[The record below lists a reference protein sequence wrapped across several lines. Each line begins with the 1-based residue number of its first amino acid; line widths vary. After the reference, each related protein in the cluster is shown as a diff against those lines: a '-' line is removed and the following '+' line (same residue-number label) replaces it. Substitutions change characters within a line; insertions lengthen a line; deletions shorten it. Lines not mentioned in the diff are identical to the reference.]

1 MTCPHFDTDNN
12 LCKELGQKFYT
23 GMQKPCLDLDDP
35 AQCQILLM
43 RG

>member
-23 GMQKPCLDLDDP
+23 GMQKPCLDLNDP